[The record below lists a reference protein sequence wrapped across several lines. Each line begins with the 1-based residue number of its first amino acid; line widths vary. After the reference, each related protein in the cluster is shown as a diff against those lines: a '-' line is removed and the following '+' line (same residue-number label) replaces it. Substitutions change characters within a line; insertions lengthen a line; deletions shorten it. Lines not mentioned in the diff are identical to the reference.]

1 MGFINYKIN
10 TGTTMTGPDGKK
22 RLIAAIIRLC
32 EIFYTGS
39 KKSINLWA
47 EEPMDIDYRTAS
59 GSPVSTTLK
68 SFTEELARDLFGS
81 GAFTIKMRIDGLVV
95 KFNYN
100 RAVHMDNAFEV
111 DITTEYKEYMVRR
124 FLGFVLDR
132 DVIATQVFY
141 DRAEDKMQ
149 RTKDLV
155 YSVLKKHFGDTFFA
169 SFNKTVINKYVR
181 DAIYINLFGLQFTI
195 RKKM

>member
-1 MGFINYKIN
+1 MGFINYRIN
-10 TGTTMTGPDGKK
+10 TGTTVTGPEGKK
-22 RLIAAIIRLC
+22 RLVAAVIRLC

-39 KKSINLWA
+39 RKSINLWA
-47 EEPMDIDYRTAS
+47 EEPMDIEYQTQTGA
-59 GSPVSTTLK
+59 PVSTSAK
-68 SFTEELARDLFGS
+68 GFSEELAKDLFAS
-81 GAFTIKMRIDGLVV
+81 GTFSIRLKIDGLQV

-100 RAVHMDNAFEV
+100 RQVHMDNSFE
-111 DITTEYKEYMVRR
+111 IELTTEYKEYMVRR
-124 FLGFVLDR
+124 MLGFVLDR

-155 YSVLKKHFGDTFFA
+155 YSVLKKHFGDTFFV
-169 SFNKTVINKYVR
+169 SFNKTVVNKYIR
-181 DAIYINLFGLQFTI
+181 DALYINIFGLQFTI